1 MMDKKEVKYMKKLLI
16 IALCLCFVVAACGNK
31 KESEN
36 EQREYTT
43 TDDSKVKI
51 PKNPKRIVLLT
62 ANYGSLKKLGVEPV
76 AITNA
81 FPDSKYLGNSKVK
94 KVNPEDV
101 EAVAKLKPDL
111 IITYKENKNNK
122 KFSKI
127 APTVPIKVQKLDYKE
142 THIEYGKLVNK
153 EDKAKQQANEVAKK
167 LEQDGKEIKKHI
179 GNDATFSIMDIQ
191 QKDIYQF
198 GPRFGRG
205 SDTLYDGFKVKQDPE
220 AQKAMPAERFMKV
233 PKEKFNDYAGDYLMI
248 PTPDGKKSKAEFT
261 TSDMWKNN
269 EAVVQNN
276 VIYYD
281 ADEAIYSDLIT
292 IEKQGEQFKKKI
304 MNIN

>member
-1 MMDKKEVKYMKKLLI
+1 
-16 IALCLCFVVAACGNK
+16 
-31 KESEN
+31 
-36 EQREYTT
+36 
-43 TDDSKVKI
+43 
-51 PKNPKRIVLLT
+51 
-62 ANYGSLKKLGVEPV
+62 
-76 AITNA
+76 
-81 FPDSKYLGNSKVK
+81 
-94 KVNPEDV
+94 
-101 EAVAKLKPDL
+101 
-111 IITYKENKNNK
+111 
-122 KFSKI
+122 KI

-292 IEKQGEQFKKKI
+292 IEKQGEQFKKEI